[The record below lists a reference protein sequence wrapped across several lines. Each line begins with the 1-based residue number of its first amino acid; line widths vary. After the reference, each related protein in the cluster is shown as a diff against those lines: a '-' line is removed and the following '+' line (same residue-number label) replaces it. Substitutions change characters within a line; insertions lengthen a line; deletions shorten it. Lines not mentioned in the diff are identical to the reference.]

1 MSNFAN
7 TMEMFEILTP
17 NKQLFQRIVSSL
29 LIFGAI
35 LCIYQPEY
43 HFLRVFTRFAPQ
55 ITVGYFLL
63 GLVFLVFKNARL
75 TMVSFIC
82 CGFLCLYLKGM
93 SDSKVDKPQRTNSLH
108 INVAQINISASNSNY
123 SQTLESIRK
132 TDADVL
138 SLQEVDFD
146 WSRRLKDS
154 LSILYPY
161 SCRVGKADLY
171 GIELYSKYPFAT
183 CDTFFSENVPNLVI
197 SLKKTPSSRPI
208 YIVSTYVLPP
218 LFSSA
223 YQVMQKQMRI
233 IAERVRS
240 VAEPLITVGD
250 YNIEASSWEV
260 QQFRQEAGL
269 LNSRRG
275 FRPSRTDGTFD
286 LTEVPTDHIFFT
298 HHLECIYFET
308 IVGAKA
314 EHLGIF
320 GTFQL
325 SNTLPDAE
333 KKN

>member
-1 MSNFAN
+1 
-7 TMEMFEILTP
+7 MEMFEKLTP
-17 NKQLFQRIVSSL
+17 NKKLFQRIISGI

-43 HFLRVFTRFAPQ
+43 YMLRIFTRFAPQ
-55 ITVGYFLL
+55 ITIGYLLL
-63 GLVFLVFKNARL
+63 GLIFLVFKNARL

-82 CGFLCLYLKGM
+82 CGFLCLFLKGM
-93 SDSKVDKPQRTNSLH
+93 SDSKVDKPLRTNSLH
-108 INVAQINISASNSNY
+108 VSVAQINVSLSNSNY
-123 SQTLESIRK
+123 AQTIESIKK

-138 SLQEVDFD
+138 SLQEVDYE
-146 WSRRLKDS
+146 WSLRLKDS
-154 LSILYPY
+154 LSNLYPY
-161 SCRVGKADLY
+161 RCRVEKVDLY
-171 GIELYSKYPFAT
+171 GIELFSKYPFAS
-183 CDTFFSENVPNLVI
+183 CDTFYSENIPNLVI
-197 SLKKTPSSRPI
+197 SLRKTPSSRPI
-208 YIVSTYVLPP
+208 YIISTYVLPP

-223 YQVMQKQMRI
+223 YHLMQKQMHV
-233 IAERVRS
+233 IAQRVRS
-240 VAEPLITVGD
+240 ISEPLIALGD

-298 HHLECIYFET
+298 PYLECVYFET
-308 IVGAKA
+308 IVGAKS
-314 EHLGIF
+314 EHLGIL

-325 SNTLPDAE
+325 SNSLPNVE